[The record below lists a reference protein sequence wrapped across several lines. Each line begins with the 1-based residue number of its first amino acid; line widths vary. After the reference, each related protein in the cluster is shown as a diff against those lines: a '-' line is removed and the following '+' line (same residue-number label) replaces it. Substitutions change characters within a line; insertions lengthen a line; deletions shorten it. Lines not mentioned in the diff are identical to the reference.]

1 VVEGT
6 VGVVAGGVTDGV
18 VVGGVT
24 EGVGVL
30 AFGLRNVPPSASFL
44 KSSSVKNSAFIEFSK
59 IFVNQLT
66 IY

>member
-1 VVEGT
+1 VV
-6 VGVVAGGVTDGV
+6 VGA

-24 EGVGVL
+24 EGVGV
-30 AFGLRNVPPSASFL
+30 AAGVIFGLRSVPPSASFL